1 MAKRKRKRS
10 KSIGESL
17 KYEIYGILLIT
28 LSVIALSG
36 EAAVGRS
43 LSKLFGLMLGK
54 FFFVIAL
61 VGIYVGL
68 VVMVKRAW
76 PKGWSNRKTGLLV
89 LVLALTLSS
98 SIAEIGRKFDPV
110 ESAID
115 VKSSDILHQLGS
127 DLQGQ
132 LLSPDS
138 PNSPVMSRDI
148 AGGYVGAVQYTIL
161 YALFGNYGSKF
172 IMIVMYLISLMLITG
187 RSYVDILGAFRKSI
201 GRLITLLRAKYA
213 GRRPRTVAVSSRSN
227 GTTAPSPSLARRAID
242 DFDEDED
249 DHDEETAASNRRT
262 LLFPWMR
269 EQSPEP
275 AGQPSGDREWTMEH
289 DEEEEEEPRPPRSRT
304 PVVRLKP
311 NRRAEEEDA
320 EEVASPK
327 PENESLLSRM
337 LRRAGKPGA
346 GNAAA
351 STQNGG
357 EDERTPHRP
366 RENDEEVYGGV
377 DEEERPPWMQDNGE
391 FNEDADEDEQSTDV
405 RNERG
410 RITPSSLSPAFE
422 DGDDG
427 ARPYDREFDADADS
441 ERETLEDQDDA
452 DLHHHANGDSDNGEN
467 VSALSELAT
476 ESVPVTPKP
485 KPYKLPPLSLL
496 AKPAG
501 GTKGADGS
509 DRIESQRKLEATLE
523 SFGVRAKVLD
533 VVQGPAVTRYEVQP
547 ATGVKVS
554 RIVGLQDDIALA
566 LAAKD
571 IRMEAP
577 IPGKSAIGIEVP
589 NSEVSVVT
597 MREVMESSAFQN
609 SSSKLSIAFGRD
621 ISGQSIVGN
630 LAKMPHLLVAG
641 ATGSGKSVCINGII
655 TSILY
660 KAKPDEVKFMMI
672 DPKMVELNMYNGI
685 PHLLAP
691 VVTDPRRASLALKKI
706 VVEMEKRY
714 ELFSKSGTRNIEGYN
729 TLMEANPAAVLPYIV
744 VIVDELADLMMV
756 AANDVEDSITRLAQ
770 MARAAGIHL
779 IIATQRPSVD
789 VITGVIKANIPSRI
803 AFGVSSQVDSRTIL
817 DMVGAEKLLGRGDML
832 FLPVGMSKPIR
843 VQGAFLSDPEV
854 EAIVSFA
861 RSQGEAEYK
870 PELVPEIEESSGD
883 NEEMLDELFD
893 QAVQIVVEA
902 KQASVSLLQRR
913 MRVGYTRAAR
923 LIDQMEARG
932 VVGPYEGSKPREV
945 LWSQDYPGGRVG
957 G

>member
-1 MAKRKRKRS
+1 MAKRKRKKR

-28 LSVIALSG
+28 ISVIALSG

-43 LSKLFGLMLGK
+43 LSKLFGLLLGK

-68 VVMVKRAW
+68 AVMIKRAW
-76 PKGWSNRKTGLLV
+76 PKGWSNRKSGLLV
-89 LVLALTLSS
+89 LVLALTLTS
-98 SIAEIGRKFDPV
+98 SISEIGRKFDPV
-110 ESAID
+110 ATSVELT
-115 VKSSDILHQLGS
+115 SSGILHQLGS
-127 DLQGQ
+127 DLQGE
-132 LLSPDS
+132 LLSPDA
-138 PNSPVMSRDI
+138 PNTPVMSRDI
-148 AGGYVGAVQYTIL
+148 AGGYVGAVQYTVL
-161 YALFGNYGSKF
+161 YALFGEYGSKF
-172 IMIVMYLISLMLITG
+172 LMIVMYAIAIMLITG
-187 RSYVDILGAFRKSI
+187 RSYVDIAEGIRTRLA
-201 GRLITLLRAKYA
+201 RLITLIRAKYA
-213 GRRPRTVAVSSRSN
+213 GRRPRTVAV
-227 GTTAPSPSLARRAID
+227 TARATAGGNSQSPSMRRTID
-242 DFDEDED
+242 DFDDDADDED
-249 DHDEETAASNRRT
+249 DDLPDTADANKRKSM
-262 LLFPWMR
+262 FFSWMR
-269 EQSPEP
+269 DQQHDSTEHASD
-275 AGQPSGDREWTMEH
+275 SREWTMDH
-289 DEEEEEEPRPPRSRT
+289 DDDDHEQERKT
-304 PVVRLKP
+304 PVVRIRS
-311 NRRAEEEDA
+311 NRSQDQPEAR
-320 EEVASPK
+320 K
-327 PENESLLSRM
+327 PEGDTLLSRM
-337 LRRAGKPGA
+337 LRRAGKPSVDERE
-346 GNAAA
+346 AAER
-351 STQNGG
+351 GD
-357 EDERTPHRP
+357 EDERYADEDEQFVSRTDRP
-366 RENDEEVYGGV
+366 TWSNH
-377 DEEERPPWMQDNGE
+377 PNE
-391 FNEDADEDEQSTDV
+391 FNEDADFPSNAVADPDWDSDRQEHEETVPQTRVS
-405 RNERG
+405 
-410 RITPSSLSPAFE
+410 PSSLSPAFE
-422 DGDDG
+422 DGESDG
-427 ARPYDREFDADADS
+427 NSMDLYGDS
-441 ERETLEDQDDA
+441 EQGAYTDEDAGYSDEEHPIEELSDEVPPDGQ
-452 DLHHHANGDSDNGEN
+452 HAASPTTPIA
-467 VSALSELAT
+467 AL
-476 ESVPVTPKP
+476 KP
-485 KPYKLPPLSLL
+485 KIYRLPSLSLL
-496 AKPAG
+496 LKPAG
-501 GTKGADGS
+501 GIKGTDGV
-509 DRIESQRKLEATLE
+509 DKMESQRTLEATLE

-597 MREVMESSAFQN
+597 MREVMETSAFQN
-609 SSSKLSIAFGRD
+609 SNSKLSIAFGRD

-729 TLMEANPAAVLPYIV
+729 TLMESNPAAVLPYIV

-756 AANDVEDSITRLAQ
+756 AANDVEDAITRLAQ

-817 DMVGAEKLLGRGDML
+817 DMAGAEKLLGRGDML

-854 EAIVSFA
+854 EAVVAHA

-870 PELVPEIEESSGD
+870 PELVPEIDDSNND
-883 NEEMLDELFD
+883 PDDIVDELFD

-945 LWSQDYPGGRVG
+945 LISADYPGGRVG
-957 G
+957 GQ